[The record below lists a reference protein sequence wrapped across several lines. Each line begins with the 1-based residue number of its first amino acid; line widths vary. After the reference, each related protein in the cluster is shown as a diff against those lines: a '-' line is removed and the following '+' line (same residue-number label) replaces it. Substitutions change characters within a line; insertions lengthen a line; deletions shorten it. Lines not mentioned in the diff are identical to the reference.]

1 MTISVSPPTI
11 PQPVALGPVA
21 VEPQAST
28 TPDLQA
34 PRGAHGRPAGDT
46 RNAEQIFKDNPILKD
61 VLKQNGP
68 FANSFFNQLKN
79 QTGDWSPAN
88 RNPESRADAAYN
100 LAEVVNHINGRTDI
114 TRQDSPQQNDQH
126 IQGFGQFGSVS
137 AGSEAQK
144 LKAFSEKGYGA
155 LQ

>member
-1 MTISVSPPTI
+1 MSISGSQPPITA
-11 PQPVALGPVA
+11 PFVPGSVA
-21 VEPQAST
+21 VEPKAST

-46 RNAEQIFKDNPILKD
+46 RSAEQIFKDNPILKD

-68 FANSFFNQLKN
+68 FANNFFNQLKN

-100 LAEVVNHINGRTDI
+100 LADVVSHINGRTDI
-114 TRQDSPQQNDQH
+114 KRQDPAQQNDQH

-144 LKAFSEKGYGA
+144 LKAFSEKGYSA
-155 LQ
+155 L

>member
-1 MTISVSPPTI
+1 MTISGITPPTVPSSVTI
-11 PQPVALGPVA
+11 
-21 VEPQAST
+21 EPQTST
-28 TPDLQA
+28 TSNQQA
-34 PRGAHGRPAGDT
+34 PKGAHGRPAGDT
-46 RNAEQIFKDNPILKD
+46 RSAEQIFKDNPILKD

-68 FANSFFNQLKN
+68 FANNFFNQLKN

-100 LAEVVNHINGRTDI
+100 LAEVVNHLNGRADI
-114 TRQDSPQQNDQH
+114 KRQDPAQQNDQH

-144 LKAFSEKGYGA
+144 LKAFSEKGYSA
-155 LQ
+155 L

>member
-1 MTISVSPPTI
+1 MTISGITPPTVPSSVTI
-11 PQPVALGPVA
+11 
-21 VEPQAST
+21 EPQTST
-28 TPDLQA
+28 TSNPQA
-34 PRGAHGRPAGDT
+34 PKGAHGRPAGDT
-46 RNAEQIFKDNPILKD
+46 RSAEQIFKDNPILKD

-68 FANSFFNQLKN
+68 FANNFFNQLKN

-100 LAEVVNHINGRTDI
+100 LAEVVNHLNGRADI
-114 TRQDSPQQNDQH
+114 KRQDPAQQNDQH

-144 LKAFSEKGYGA
+144 LKAFSEKGYSA
-155 LQ
+155 L

>member
-1 MTISVSPPTI
+1 MTISGITPPTVPSSVTI
-11 PQPVALGPVA
+11 
-21 VEPQAST
+21 EPQTST
-28 TPDLQA
+28 TSNPQA
-34 PRGAHGRPAGDT
+34 PKDAHGRPAGDT
-46 RNAEQIFKDNPILKD
+46 RSAEQIFKDNPILKD

-68 FANSFFNQLKN
+68 FANNFFNQLKN

-100 LAEVVNHINGRTDI
+100 LAEVVNHLNGRADI
-114 TRQDSPQQNDQH
+114 KRQDPAQQNDQH

-144 LKAFSEKGYGA
+144 LKAFSEKGYSA
-155 LQ
+155 L